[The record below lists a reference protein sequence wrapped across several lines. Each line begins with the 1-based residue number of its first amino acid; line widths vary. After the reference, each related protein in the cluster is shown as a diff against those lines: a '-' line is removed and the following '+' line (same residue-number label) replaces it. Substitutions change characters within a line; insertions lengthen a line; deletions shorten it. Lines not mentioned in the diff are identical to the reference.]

1 MNTYTADLHIHSV
14 LSPCGDLEMSPGRI
28 VEKAVQKGLD
38 IIAVTDHNHTGH
50 AKLVREIGENS
61 GIWVVYGAEVNTREE
76 VHCLTFFDTDDQ
88 LDRFQEK
95 LDETLPRIPNDTD
108 LFGIQVIVDQ
118 NEDILSEVN
127 HSLYPGLNLGI
138 SETADVVHE
147 LGGYFIP
154 AHINRPMNGLYS
166 QLGFLPEE
174 LEIDAVEIARN
185 SEVEK
190 LLMEHP
196 DLALYQLFKS
206 SDAHYVEDIGRC
218 TSQLFMMEQ
227 SFEELGLALHGLQGR
242 KMTFE

>member
-1 MNTYTADLHIHSV
+1 MNSYTADLHIHSV

-50 AKLVREIGENS
+50 AKLVREIGENC
-61 GIWVVYGAEVNTREE
+61 GIWVVYGVEVNTREE

-88 LDRFQEK
+88 LDQFQEK
-95 LDETLPRIPNDTD
+95 LDEALPRIPNDTN

-118 NEDILSEVN
+118 NEHIVSEVN

-138 SETADVVHE
+138 SEAANVVHE

-154 AHINRPMNGLYS
+154 AHINRTMNGLYS

-190 LLMEHP
+190 LLKEHP
-196 DLALYQLFKS
+196 DLAFYQLFKS

-218 TSQLFMMEQ
+218 TSQVYMMEQ
-227 SFEELGLALHGLQGR
+227 SFEELGLAFHGLQGR

>member
-61 GIWVVYGAEVNTREE
+61 GIWVVYGVEINTMEE

-88 LDRFQEK
+88 LNHFQEK
-95 LDETLPRIPNDTD
+95 LDEALPRLPNNAD
-108 LFGIQVIVDQ
+108 LFGIQVIVDK
-118 NEDILSEVN
+118 NEHIVSEVN
-127 HSLYPGLNLGI
+127 YSLYPGLNLGI
-138 SETADVVHE
+138 SEAANVVHE
-147 LGGYFIP
+147 LGGYFVP
-154 AHINRPMNGLYS
+154 AHINRSMNGLYS
-166 QLGFLPEE
+166 QLGFLPED

-185 SEVEK
+185 SDLEQ

-196 DLALYQLFKS
+196 DLAFHQLFKS
-206 SDAHYVEDIGRC
+206 SDAHYLEDIGRC
-218 TSQLFMMEQ
+218 TSQMHMMER
-227 SFEELGLALHGLQGR
+227 SFKELGLALHGLQGR

>member
-50 AKLVREIGENS
+50 ARLVRKIGANR
-61 GIWVVYGAEVNTREE
+61 GIWVIYGVEVNTREE

-88 LDRFQEK
+88 LDRFQQK

-108 LFGIQVIVDQ
+108 LFGIQLIVDQ
-118 NEDILSEVN
+118 NEHIVSEVN

-138 SETADVVHE
+138 SEVANVVHE

-154 AHINRPMNGLYS
+154 AHINRSMNGLYS

-185 SEVEK
+185 SDPED
-190 LLMEHP
+190 LLVEHP
-196 DLALYQLFKS
+196 ELAAYQLLKS
-206 SDAHYVEDIGRC
+206 SDAHYVEDIGRR
-218 TSQLFMMEQ
+218 SSKMHMMEH
-227 SFEELGLALHGLQGR
+227 SFEELGLALRGLNGR
-242 KMTFE
+242 KVSIE

>member
-50 AKLVREIGENS
+50 ARLVRKIGANR
-61 GIWVVYGAEVNTREE
+61 GIWVVYGVEVNTREE

-108 LFGIQVIVDQ
+108 LFGFQLIVDQ
-118 NEDILSEVN
+118 NEHIISEVN
-127 HSLYPGLNLGI
+127 HSLYPGLNIGI
-138 SETADVVHE
+138 SETANVVHE

-154 AHINRPMNGLYS
+154 AHINRSMNGLYS

-185 SEVEK
+185 SEPDN
-190 LLMEHP
+190 LLLERP
-196 DLALYQLFKS
+196 ELAAYQLFKS

-218 TSQLFMMEQ
+218 CSKMHMMEQ
-227 SFEELGLALHGLQGR
+227 SFEELGMALRGLNGR
-242 KMTFE
+242 KVTIE